1 MFDLVPFRNRNRRDL
16 IDREDD
22 PFNRIVSDFFG
33 DVMDFADRGFRA
45 DIKENDD
52 EFLIEAEMPGIK
64 KDNINLE
71 INEDY
76 LTITASNEES
86 KEEKGDKYIRRERR
100 RGTYSRSFYL
110 DNVNEDE
117 IKAEYDD
124 GILKVHLPKKEKTSV
139 KSRTIDI
146 E

>member
-1 MFDLVPFRNRNRRDL
+1 
-16 IDREDD
+16 
-22 PFNRIVSDFFG
+22 
-33 DVMDFADRGFRA
+33 MDFADRGFRA
-45 DIKENDD
+45 DVKEKDD
-52 EFLIEAEMPGIK
+52 EFLIEAEMPGME

-76 LTITASNEES
+76 LTITAKNEES
-86 KEEKGDKYIRRERR
+86 NEEKGDNYIRRERR